1 MIHYVIVLAVLAV
14 FVVLLIGAE
23 FAERRKLIYVYK
35 PVSSALLAVIL
46 FLSLSRPGCFRAE
59 YTLALMAG
67 MFLSLCGDV
76 ALMFKSRTAF
86 RTGLVLFIFAHI
98 VYAAVFTRFNGFWP
112 HDWISGIVL
121 VLLGVAVY
129 VYLLP
134 GLKNMKAPVLV
145 YLVVISVMVNRAAS
159 AFFGHY
165 FTPLQAFLITTG
177 AGLFYVSDVI
187 LAAAAY
193 RLHFR
198 YHRIS
203 LAFYYS
209 GQALIMISAGYF
221 CAV

>member
-1 MIHYVIVLAVLAV
+1 MQYGIAVVVLAV
-14 FVVLLIGAE
+14 FVFLLIRAE
-23 FAERRKLIYVYK
+23 FAEKRKLIYLFK
-35 PVSSALLAVIL
+35 PVSSAILVAIL
-46 FLSLSRPGCFRAE
+46 FLSMMRQGCYRSE
-59 YTLALMAG
+59 YTLALMSG
-67 MFLSLCGDV
+67 IFLSFCGDV
-76 ALMFKSRTAF
+76 ALMFKSKTAF
-86 RTGLVLFIFAHI
+86 RTGLSLFVLAHLA
-98 VYAAVFTRFNGFWP
+98 YAIVFTRFNGVWP
-112 HDWISGIVL
+112 LDWISGIVL
-121 VLLGVAVY
+121 VVLGVAVY
-129 VYLLP
+129 GYLLP
-134 GLKNMKAPVLV
+134 GIRNMKVPVLIYV
-145 YLVVISVMVNRAAS
+145 IVISFMVNRAAS

-165 FTPLQAFLITTG
+165 FTPLQAFMMTTG